1 LDIINKLVDETKPVK
16 PDIVSVGGVLDA
28 SIKAGNAFSDLD
40 AKSRLE
46 QKRLVESALGIDTGK
61 AKDALVAEI
70 AKADAILAAA
80 SNNQNI
86 VREGVQLTSQNP
98 IFLDTSNLEKALA
111 IDADARKEALKK
123 LQEERALRQAQELTQ
138 SIVNNSNAITNTTNM
153 LKQVS
158 SNQSE
163 QVNNQTTTIESNTSN
178 LSNITTAESN
188 TRNLSNITTAE
199 SDIST
204 AVMDYLKL
212 ANSIT
217 PENSQASSPAN
228 QILEGF
234 TATSNQTN
242 INNQDLR
249 DMSRTQISPTSRV
262 ESKEIVS
269 NSEYTKIT
277 KPTNPVVESVNLMNK
292 EVGSKIEGV
301 GQNIKTS
308 LNNVSGG
315 QTVNNSSAS
324 TFDQSS
330 TYNTMNSETGQL
342 KPNETPGVNQQVMA
356 GGELSEFYL
365 SSIYEMIASGIKVK
379 ISY

>member
-1 LDIINKLVDETKPVK
+1 MDIINKLADEPNPVK
-16 PDIVSVGGVLDA
+16 PNIVSLDGVLTE
-28 SIKAGNAFSDLD
+28 SIKAAGAFNDVDAKARLESRRLLD
-40 AKSRLE
+40 AALLIDTKKETDRLE
-46 QKRLVESALGIDTGK
+46 
-61 AKDALVAEI
+61 AEI
-70 AKADAILAAA
+70 AKANEIVDAA
-80 SNNQNI
+80 SKNQDF
-86 VREGVQLTSQNP
+86 VRDGIQLYSQNP

-123 LQEERALRQAQELTQ
+123 LQEERALSQAQQLSQ
-138 SIVNNSNAITNTTNM
+138 STTNNSNVTTNTMNM

-163 QVNNQTTTIESNTSN
+163 TIDNSATRIESNTSN
-178 LSNITTAESN
+178 LSTTTAG
-188 TRNLSNITTAE
+188 E

-204 AVMDYLKL
+204 AIIDYLKL

-217 PENSQASSPAN
+217 AESGQIPSPAS
-228 QILEGF
+228 QIVEGF
-234 TATSNQTN
+234 TATNNQTTV
-242 INNQDLR
+242 NNEDLR
-249 DMSRTQISPTSRV
+249 NMSNTQISPVSRV

-277 KPTNPVVESVNLMNK
+277 KPVNPVVESVNLMKK

-301 GQNIKTS
+301 GQNISSS
-308 LNNVSGG
+308 LNTVSGG
-315 QTVNNSSAS
+315 QTVNNSNAS

-330 TYNTMNSETGQL
+330 TYNTMNPEAGPL
-342 KPNETPGVNQQVMA
+342 KPAETTGANPQVMA

-365 SSIYEMIASGIKVK
+365 ASLYEMIAAGIKVK

>member
-16 PDIVSVGGVLDA
+16 PDIVSVGGILDA
-28 SIKAGNAFSDLD
+28 SIKAGAAFSDLD

-80 SNNQNI
+80 SDNQNI

-123 LQEERALRQAQELTQ
+123 LQEERALRQAQEITQ
-138 SIVNNSNAITNTTNM
+138 STINNSNEITNTTNM

-158 SNQSE
+158 SNQAD
-163 QVNNQTTTIESNTSN
+163 QVNNQLTTIESNTSN
-178 LSNITTAESN
+178 LSNITTAES
-188 TRNLSNITTAE
+188 
-199 SDIST
+199 DISA

-217 PENSQASSPAN
+217 PETTQPSSPAN
-228 QILEGF
+228 QIVEGF
-234 TATSNQTN
+234 TATNNQTT

-249 DMSRTQISPTSRV
+249 NMSRTQISPTSRV
-262 ESKEIVS
+262 ESNEIVS
-269 NSEYTKIT
+269 NSEYMKIT
-277 KPTNPVVESVNLMNK
+277 KPANPVVESVNLMNK

-301 GQNIKTS
+301 GQNIRTS
-308 LNNVSGG
+308 LNNVSSG
-315 QTVNNSSAS
+315 QTVNTSSAS

-330 TYNTMNSETGQL
+330 TYNTMNPETGQL
-342 KPNETPGVNQQVMA
+342 KPNETPGANPQIMA